1 MGSQFPGEPLGN
13 MTYNRT
19 GHGKVSR
26 WGKLLFGNLFSLVAC
41 FAVFWAG
48 YSIWGWWKGWVT
60 IEVAGFS
67 VESVVTKYWHLGTNI
82 GPVYAGYGCKGFFW
96 EAAAYSAVM
105 GMFWL

>member
-1 MGSQFPGEPLGN
+1 M
-13 MTYNRT
+13 
-19 GHGKVSR
+19 
-26 WGKLLFGNLFSLVAC
+26 
-41 FAVFWAG
+41 
-48 YSIWGWWKGWVT
+48 T

-105 GMFWL
+105 GMF